1 MHKVSSRVP
10 QRSRSRSKRS
20 IKKRPE
26 KLGRHQLI
34 SKPEVVFEEPE
45 VYAPENAFNE
55 MPLTGKLKHTIQH
68 KGYMQPT
75 EIQDQAILPILE
87 GRDIV
92 GIAGTG
98 TGKTA
103 AFLIPIIQHLS
114 TAPQWNKA
122 LIVAPTREL
131 ANQITEEFNSLVSQP
146 RLFAATLIGGVG
158 VGKSVQALSRKVNVV
173 IATPGRLMDMYN
185 RGLVN
190 LEAFETLV
198 LDEFDRML
206 DMGFLP
212 DVKRIT
218 FHMHNR
224 KQTLLFSAT
233 MNKDQ
238 EQLVEN
244 LTHDPVRIKAGK
256 DTHHTQA
263 IHQDIL
269 EVPENSS
276 RKQVLVDFLNQNP
289 EGSVLLFCETKRKV
303 RNLCRDLTKEGVKAD
318 MMHGDMSQSARE
330 KSLDKFR
337 KKRIRVLVATNVAA
351 RGIDVDDIG
360 MVINYEVPTNYNE
373 YVHRIGRTGRAG
385 KTGRAITIM

>member
-1 MHKVSSRVP
+1 
-10 QRSRSRSKRS
+10 
-20 IKKRPE
+20 
-26 KLGRHQLI
+26 
-34 SKPEVVFEEPE
+34 
-45 VYAPENAFNE
+45 
-55 MPLTGKLKHTIQH
+55 
-68 KGYMQPT
+68 
-75 EIQDQAILPILE
+75 
-87 GRDIV
+87 
-92 GIAGTG
+92 
-98 TGKTA
+98 
-103 AFLIPIIQHLS
+103 
-114 TAPQWNKA
+114 
-122 LIVAPTREL
+122 
-131 ANQITEEFNSLVSQP
+131 
-146 RLFAATLIGGVG
+146 
-158 VGKSVQALSRKVNVV
+158 
-173 IATPGRLMDMYN
+173 MDMYN

-190 LEAFETLV
+190 LETFETLV

-218 FHMHNR
+218 SHMHNR